1 VGLLEFYEFDSSV
14 EDDEGTDVEV
24 GGNAGTVPD
33 ACGAGKSQRKTKS
46 AVEKQSVSAAAAAVS
61 AVKAAEKKK

>member
-14 EDDEGTDVEV
+14 EDDEETDVEV

-33 ACGAGKSQRKTKS
+33 AGGAGKSQCKTRS

-61 AVKAAEKKK
+61 AAKAAEKKK